1 MMCMKCKEKEI
12 IATTTTYFTQLEN
25 CYVIIE
31 HVPCMKCEQ
40 CGEKFYTTAVMERL
54 EYILDKLENKEEP
67 LTIDKRGAGD
77 LLRNCGVEEDRVQ
90 AFEEKFDE
98 VFGEDA
104 QLHVGNLTATGRT
117 KIETPEVTVQVK
129 ADGED
134 VIETREIG
142 GIKYVLIRAD
152 HGVTVNGVNIEI

>member
-1 MMCMKCKEKEI
+1 MIMMCMKCKEKEI

-67 LTIDKRGAGD
+67 
-77 LLRNCGVEEDRVQ
+77 
-90 AFEEKFDE
+90 
-98 VFGEDA
+98 
-104 QLHVGNLTATGRT
+104 
-117 KIETPEVTVQVK
+117 
-129 ADGED
+129 
-134 VIETREIG
+134 
-142 GIKYVLIRAD
+142 VLIMDYETAA
-152 HGVTVNGVNIEI
+152 